1 MNVLGGLYMREEY
14 IWMEVLNPKRRAWR
28 PLPNPPLRI
37 GYFGMVSAAL
47 ERTKQIIVT
56 AFLRGHSKVRCYDY
70 DSGCVVYIYNVRT
83 RCWTELDPPTINLRC
98 GSPMTRDNRTV
109 VGADDTLYWAS
120 LKEEDDMVLVVHAY
134 RLYKNEWLGGTKFCL
149 LFQSYIPHPW
159 EQGMQIFEMK
169 HDWYLH
175 SVAYAM
181 HTYIHIYASIVLSR

>member
-1 MNVLGGLYMREEY
+1 MREEY

-28 PLPNPPLRI
+28 PLSNPPLRI

-98 GSPMTRDNRTV
+98 GSPMTRDSRAV

-134 RLYKNEWLGGTKFCL
+134 RLYKNEWFKGF
-149 LFQSYIPHPW
+149 IPGNK
-159 EQGMQIFEMK
+159 ECR
-169 HDWYLH
+169 YLK
-175 SVAYAM
+175 
-181 HTYIHIYASIVLSR
+181 